1 MDFVY
6 SRPGRSLCGN
16 FRMRKMHWGGSRGFV
31 LLRDLFEP
39 DIRSESLIN
48 RVLRFVYDSLVNC
61 HCADHAAHAV
71 LRYCRIA
78 IGPERRVK
86 PTAKG
91 ATVERCM

>member
-1 MDFVY
+1 MGIFE
-6 SRPGRSLCGN
+6 SEKCI
-16 FRMRKMHWGGSRGFV
+16 WGGSRGFV

-71 LRYCRIA
+71 LRYCRMA